1 MENFIIQEI
10 GKTIEMQ
17 VCSSNRKL
25 LILDTIHSIPEEI
38 FPISTGNEPK
48 KAIVIDEIKNSIE
61 NKIDKLILKRHF

>member
-38 FPISTGNEPK
+38 STGNEPK
-48 KAIVIDEIKNSIE
+48 KAIVIDEIKNSIR